1 MEKVLKKITNV
12 KNKPLIQLVIFVVA
26 MVVMIIISNLVV
38 GIPIV
43 PVCAIAIL
51 EAVLAAL
58 LNRIPLWIHGLVII
72 AQIVAGIICGKLVFM
87 ALMAVVYA
95 LAVVLLF
102 FWSKR

>member
-12 KNKPLIQLVIFVVA
+12 KNEPLIQLVIFVVA
-26 MVVMIIISNLVV
+26 MVVMIIISNMVV
-38 GIPIV
+38 VIPIV

>member
-12 KNKPLIQLVIFVVA
+12 KNEPLIQLVIFVVA
-26 MVVMIIISNLVV
+26 MVVMIIISNLAV

-58 LNRIPLWIHGLVII
+58 LNRISLWIHGLVII
-72 AQIVAGIICGKLVFM
+72 AKIVAGIICG
-87 ALMAVVYA
+87 
-95 LAVVLLF
+95 
-102 FWSKR
+102 